1 MSRLCPIKPL
11 LRQLGDNAY
20 RASPALISGESREL
34 PYIALGA
41 AHSLLQC
48 VSPDVALP
56 RRNKLAARLPLSAE
70 HRSCSG
76 HHRNADLTL
85 SGPQRAQKDYISMT
99 TCDVVPNSSFFFDR
113 NGVDP

>member
-20 RASPALISGESREL
+20 RASPALISGEPREL

-70 HRSCSG
+70 HLSCSG
-76 HHRNADLTL
+76 HHRNADLSSRPEELHHRALPEPCMTL
-85 SGPQRAQKDYISMT
+85 SSHTAP
-99 TCDVVPNSSFFFDR
+99 DVRPL
-113 NGVDP
+113 P